1 MSRCRDQEAGAELA
15 HALGIS
21 CEDFTSGAA
30 DILLRHLALHAQAA
44 RIEGA
49 KAMQEAA
56 AKACEEQR
64 LAFFSPEYA
73 TDQPFSSFGERFAC
87 GLLIGIIE
95 HLDPH
100 TITGEAG

>member
-49 KAMQEAA
+49 RAMQEPA
-56 AKACEEQR
+56 AKVCAIKIAIEQER
-64 LAFFSPEYA
+64 
-73 TDQPFSSFGERFAC
+73 GEC
-87 GLLIGIIE
+87 GISDWIDAWDMASDAITS
-95 HLDPH
+95 LDPH